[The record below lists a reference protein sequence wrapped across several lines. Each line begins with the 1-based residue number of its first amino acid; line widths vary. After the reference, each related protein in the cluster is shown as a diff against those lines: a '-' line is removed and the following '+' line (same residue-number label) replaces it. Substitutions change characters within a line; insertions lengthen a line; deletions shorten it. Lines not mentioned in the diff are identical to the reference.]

1 MELIQRIRSQGTTI
15 LFVEHVM
22 SAVMALADRI
32 VVLNHGQ
39 MIAKGLPSDVMR
51 DPEVMAAYL
60 GKKA

>member
-1 MELIQRIRSQGTTI
+1 
-15 LFVEHVM
+15 
-22 SAVMALADRI
+22 MALADRI

-39 MIAKGLPSDVMR
+39 MIAKGLPADVMR